1 MRPGVLALALLAAG
15 TASAEDRA
23 LLVGIDDYSAID
35 GAPLLTGAVADV
47 ERMSDLLTGPM
58 GFQDDQITRLVDGE
72 ATADAIVSALIDRLV
87 GETTAG
93 DRVFLYFAGLG
104 TTLLTGTPALLAHDG
119 DSVLGEIPLSTITDV
134 LAFISDR
141 EVHVMIDAGF
151 DGGLPGTRGLAG
163 RATETPL
170 DFDGATGVWM
180 AAGPGQFA
188 WETAG
193 AGVFTA
199 AWIDGLTEA
208 TADADSDG
216 ALTADELSAH
226 VTERLSDWCDGA
238 GRCLATGRGLAPRFA
253 GAGEAILFERP
264 AAVRPEP
271 GPTPGPILPDDDA
284 PSSFRETVGFVT
296 DLFAPSNDAGLS
308 LSISGGERLA
318 VGDFVTFSVSSER
331 AGALVL
337 LDVDPTGALAQV
349 YPSRLSAEGATRLAP
364 GRALSIPS
372 VLGVNGKPLRIRVTE
387 PAGQGVLLGLFIEGE
402 LPELTALLPAGLDG
416 GTVRNAGQ
424 SLFEI
429 SQRLL
434 ALEADPESDIA
445 WSATYLPYRIEP

>member
-1 MRPGVLALALLAAG
+1 MRRTLLAMAVLAAG
-15 TASAEDRA
+15 TAAAEDRA
-23 LLVGIDDYSAID
+23 LLVGIDDYSALD
-35 GAPLLTGAVADV
+35 GAPALTGAEADV
-47 ERMSDLLTGPM
+47 DRMATVLTGTM
-58 GFQDDQITRLVDGE
+58 GFQDHQITRLVNAD

-87 GETTAG
+87 GDTTAG

-119 DSVLGEIPLSTITDV
+119 DSVLGEIPLTTIADV
-134 LAFISDR
+134 LAFIADR

-151 DGGLPGTRGLAG
+151 DGGVPGARGLAG
-163 RATETPL
+163 RAMETPL
-170 DFDGATGVWM
+170 AFDGATGVWM

-199 AWIDGLTEA
+199 AWTDGLTGG
-208 TADADSDG
+208 TADADDDG
-216 ALTADELSAH
+216 TLTARELSDH
-226 VTERLSDWCDGA
+226 VTARLSEWCDGA
-238 GRCLATGRGLAPRFA
+238 GQCLATGRGLAPRFA
-253 GAGEAILFERP
+253 GAADAVVFELP
-264 AAVRPEP
+264 PPRPEAEAA
-271 GPTPGPILPDDDA
+271 PGPILPDDDA
-284 PSSFRETVGFVT
+284 PSSFRETLGFVT
-296 DLFAPSNDAGLS
+296 DLFAPSNDAGLT

-318 VGDFVTFSVSSER
+318 VGDFVTFTVASER
-331 AGALVL
+331 PGALVL

-349 YPSRLSAEGATRLAP
+349 YPSRLSAKGATRLSP
-364 GRALSIPS
+364 GRPLSIPS

-387 PAGQGVLLGLFIEGE
+387 PAGQGVLLGLFIEGD
-402 LPELTALLPAGLDG
+402 LPELVALLPAGLDG
-416 GTVRNAGQ
+416 GAVSNAGQ